1 MVYMT
6 TKTFMKQLTILFS
19 ALLIQMTSLAQIPT
33 GRPAG
38 GGNMNMGHFYGKVV
52 DANKKGIDGATA
64 QLKGSKFDPATKK
77 ASEVIVA
84 TMITATNGDF
94 SFDNLSIM
102 GNFKLIIT
110 GIGFKKYEKQISF
123 NMKPGGNPQDMMA
136 LVDKDLGN
144 IKLEEDPNQLQSV
157 TVTSSAKPQFEMGID
172 RKIFNV
178 DKNLAS
184 TGQTAVEVMK
194 NIPNLNVDI
203 DGNVTLRNAT
213 PTLLIDNRP
222 TTLTLDQIPSDI
234 IDRVEIITNP
244 SAKYDASGGNA
255 GILNIVLKKNKKNGY
270 NGGLRGG
277 VDMRGK
283 INAGGDL
290 NLRTSKINFSA
301 SANIRNS
308 KSISTSDNQRDLLL
322 VKKPTSISTYTD
334 NIGLSAFSFYRA
346 GFDYLIDN
354 RNTFSI
360 FGNIVKGDFE
370 NASTQRIDSIFDY
383 KRDTINNI
391 KLDNN
396 SIVSFLNKGGQASFK
411 HLFAEPGHELSADF
425 NYNES
430 TSDNNSLIKSSII
443 NQRTTGS
450 GYNKNYTSNIDY
462 ERLFKNN
469 AKFEAGIR
477 MNNRDEYNNR
487 NQFKIINGKEEPIN
501 SISNQLQFN
510 ERILA
515 AYTNLGGKK
524 DNLSY
529 QLGFRVENR
538 DYTVNVLNKQGKDSL
553 ESKIKLPIS
562 LFPSAFLS
570 YKLNDKNDVQ
580 FNYSK
585 RINAPNPF
593 QLQPFADY
601 SDPLNISV
609 GNPKLKPQFT
619 HSFEVAYNNVYK
631 KGSNLLVTAYY
642 KYSTDLITNYI
653 YKDINPISKDSTFF
667 SSYINANTS
676 KVFGLEISN
685 KTIITKWWDVN
696 LSFNLF
702 KSEINSTIVGQDV
715 NNNLT
720 SWFSKMNNNFKLVKG
735 LSLQFSGQYQAKTIL
750 PPGGNSGGGGGG
762 RGGGGFGGGGGGFG
776 GPQSTAQGY
785 NLPNYDFDLGL
796 RKDWTLKGG
805 KTASLTLSVSDVF
818 KTRVIKTYSESL
830 YFTQN
835 VSRTRDQQLFR
846 LNFSYRFGKFDVNLL
861 RRKST
866 KMQEGSGGMDQMQ

>member
-1 MVYMT
+1 
-6 TKTFMKQLTILFS
+6 MKNIYILIS
-19 ALLIQMTSLAQIPT
+19 LVLIQMSAKAQIPAAAA
-33 GRPAG
+33 GARAG
-38 GGNMNMGHFYGKVV
+38 GATMNQGHFYGKIV
-52 DANKKGIDGATA
+52 DENKKGIEGVTL
-64 QLKGSKFDPATKK
+64 QIKGSKFDPITKK
-77 ASEVIVA
+77 TTDAILG
-84 TMITATNGDF
+84 TMLTAANGDF
-94 SFDNLSIM
+94 SFENLPVM
-102 GNFKLIIT
+102 GNFKLNISSIGYKKLVKELSF
-110 GIGFKKYEKQISF
+110 GIK
-123 NMKPGGNPQDMMA
+123 MGGGQSMQAMMA

-144 IKLEEDPNQLQSV
+144 IKLEQDATQLQSV

-270 NGGLRGG
+270 NGGLRTGI
-277 VDMRGK
+277 DMRGR
-283 INAGGDL
+283 ITGGGDL
-290 NLRTSKINFSA
+290 NLRSNKINFSA
-301 SANIRNS
+301 SGNLRNN
-308 KSISTSDNQRDLLL
+308 KSISTIDNYRDILLT
-322 VKKPTSISTYTD
+322 PIPNSISTYTD

-354 RNTFSI
+354 RNTFSL

-370 NASTQRIDSIFDY
+370 NASTQTIDSIFNGVN
-383 KRDTINNI
+383 RDNNI
-391 KLDNN
+391 ALNNN
-396 SIVSFLNKGGQASFK
+396 SIFSFLNKGAQASFK
-411 HLFAEPGHELSADF
+411 HLFAEAGHDLSADF

-430 TSDNNSLIKSSII
+430 TNDNNSLINSTII
-443 NQRTTGS
+443 NQRTIGS

-462 ERLFKNN
+462 ERLLKNDV
-469 AKFEAGIR
+469 KFEAGIR
-477 MNNRDEYNNR
+477 VNNRSEFNARDQFR
-487 NQFKIINGKEEPIN
+487 NEILVN
-501 SISNQLQFN
+501 SISNQLKYN
-510 ERILA
+510 EQVLA

-538 DYTVNVLNKQGKDSL
+538 EYTVNVLNKQGQDSL

-562 LFPSAFLS
+562 LFPSAFIS
-570 YKLNDKNDVQ
+570 YKLSDKNDVQ
-580 FNYSK
+580 LNYSK
-585 RINAPNPF
+585 RINAPNSF

-619 HSFEVAYNNVYK
+619 HSFEAAYNSVYK

-653 YKDINPISKDSTFF
+653 YKDINPINNDSAFY

-685 KTIITKWWDVN
+685 KTAITKWWDLN

-702 KSEINSTIVGQDV
+702 KSEINSTIIGQDV

-720 SWFSKMNNNFKLVKG
+720 SWFSKMNNNFKLVQG

-762 RGGGGFGGGGGGFG
+762 RGGGGFGGGGFG
-776 GPQSTAQGY
+776 GPQSTAKGY
-785 NLPNYDFDLGL
+785 NLPNYEFDLAI

-805 KTASLTLSVSDVF
+805 KTASLTFSVSDVF
-818 KTRVIKTYSESL
+818 KTRVIQTYSESL

-835 VSRTRDQQLFR
+835 VTRTRDQQFFR

-861 RRKST
+861 KRKSS
-866 KMQEGSGGMDQMQ
+866 KSEDGGGMDNMPPQ

>member
-1 MVYMT
+1 
-6 TKTFMKQLTILFS
+6 MKQLTILFS
-19 ALLIQMTSLAQIPT
+19 ALLIQMTSFAQIPT

-38 GGNMNMGHFYGKVV
+38 AGGSMNMGHFYGKVV
-52 DANKKGIDGATA
+52 DANKKGIDGATV

-77 ASEVIVA
+77 ASEVTLA
-84 TMITATNGDF
+84 TMITASNGDF
-94 SFDNLSIM
+94 SFDNLSVM
-102 GNFKLIIT
+102 GNFKLIIS
-110 GIGFKKYEKQISF
+110 GVGYKKYDKQISF
-123 NMKPGGNPQDMMA
+123 NLKSGGNPQDMMA

-144 IKLEEDPNQLQSV
+144 IKLDEDPNQLQSV

-290 NLRTSKINFSA
+290 NLRSSKINFSA
-301 SANIRNS
+301 SANLRES
-308 KSISTSDNQRDLLL
+308 KSISTIDNYRDLLL
-322 VKKPTSISTYTD
+322 ISKPTSISTYTD
-334 NIGLSAFSFYRA
+334 NIGLSEFAFYRA

-354 RNTFSI
+354 RNTFSL
-360 FGNIVKGDFE
+360 FGNIVKGDFG
-370 NASTQRIDSIFDY
+370 NTSTQTIDSIFNGVN
-383 KRDTINNI
+383 RNNNI
-391 KLDNN
+391 ALDNN
-396 SIVSFLNKGGQASFK
+396 SIFSFLNKGAQASFK
-411 HLFAEPGHELSADF
+411 HLFAETGHELSADF

-430 TSDNNSLIKSSII
+430 NSDNNSTIKSII
-443 NQRTTGS
+443 LNQGTRGTGT
-450 GYNKNYTSNIDY
+450 NKNYTSNIDY
-462 ERLFKNN
+462 ERIFKNN
-469 AKFEAGIR
+469 VKFEAGVR
-477 MNNRDEYNNR
+477 MNNRDEFNDR
-487 NQFKIINGKEEPIN
+487 NQYRIIGVQEVPIP
-501 SISNQLQFN
+501 SISNKLKYN

-515 AYTNLGGKK
+515 AYSNLGGKK

-538 DYTVNVLNKQGKDSL
+538 DYTVTVLSKQGEEPLVK
-553 ESKIKLPIS
+553 KIKLPIS
-562 LFPSAFLS
+562 LFPSAFIS

-593 QLQPFADY
+593 QLQPFPDY

-609 GNPKLKPQFT
+609 GNPKLDPQFT

-653 YKDINPISKDSTFF
+653 YKGINPVTNDSAFF

-676 KVFGLEISN
+676 KVYGLEISN
-685 KTIITKWWDVN
+685 KTTITKWWDIN

-702 KSEINSTIVGQDV
+702 KSEIEATIPGQDV
-715 NNNLT
+715 NNNIT

-785 NLPNYDFDLGL
+785 NLPNYEFDLAI
-796 RKDWTLKGG
+796 RKDWTFKEG

-818 KTRVIKTYSESL
+818 KTRVNQTYSESL

-835 VSRTRDQQLFR
+835 VTRIRDQQLFR

-866 KMQEGSGGMDQMQ
+866 KMQEGSGGMDQMQQ

>member
-1 MVYMT
+1 
-6 TKTFMKQLTILFS
+6 MKNIYILISFV
-19 ALLIQMTSLAQIPT
+19 LIQMSANAQIPAAAA
-33 GRPAG
+33 GARAG
-38 GGNMNMGHFYGKVV
+38 GATMNQGHFYGKIV
-52 DANKKGIDGATA
+52 DENKKGIEGVTL
-64 QLKGSKFDPATKK
+64 QIKGSKFDPITKK
-77 ASEVIVA
+77 TTEAILG
-84 TMITATNGDF
+84 TMLTAANGDF
-94 SFDNLSIM
+94 SFINLPVM
-102 GNFKLIIT
+102 GNFKLNISSIGYKKLVKELSF
-110 GIGFKKYEKQISF
+110 GIK
-123 NMKPGGNPQDMMA
+123 MGGGQSMQAMMA

-144 IKLEEDPNQLQSV
+144 IKLEQDATQLQSV

-270 NGGLRGG
+270 NGGLRTGI
-277 VDMRGK
+277 DMRGR
-283 INAGGDL
+283 ITGGGDL
-290 NLRTSKINFSA
+290 NLRSNKINFSA
-301 SANIRNS
+301 SGNLRNN
-308 KSISTSDNQRDLLL
+308 KSISTIDNYRDILLT
-322 VKKPTSISTYTD
+322 PIPNSISTYTD

-354 RNTFSI
+354 RNTFSL

-370 NASTQRIDSIFDY
+370 NASTQTIDSIFNGVN
-383 KRDTINNI
+383 RDNNI
-391 KLDNN
+391 ALNNN
-396 SIVSFLNKGGQASFK
+396 SIFSFLNKGAQASFK
-411 HLFAEPGHELSADF
+411 HLFAEAGHDLSADF

-430 TSDNNSLIKSSII
+430 TNDNNSLINSTII
-443 NQRTTGS
+443 NQRTIGS

-462 ERLFKNN
+462 ERLLKNDV
-469 AKFEAGIR
+469 KFEAGIR
-477 MNNRDEYNNR
+477 VNNRSEFNARDQFR
-487 NQFKIINGKEEPIN
+487 NEILVN
-501 SISNQLQFN
+501 SISNQLKYN
-510 ERILA
+510 EQVLA

-538 DYTVNVLNKQGKDSL
+538 EYTVNVLNKQGQDSL

-562 LFPSAFLS
+562 LFPSTFIS
-570 YKLNDKNDVQ
+570 YKLSDKNDVQ
-580 FNYSK
+580 LNYSK
-585 RINAPNPF
+585 RINAPNSF

-619 HSFEVAYNNVYK
+619 HSFEAAYNSVYK

-653 YKDINPISKDSTFF
+653 YKDINPINNDSAFY

-685 KTIITKWWDVN
+685 KTAITKWWDLN

-702 KSEINSTIVGQDV
+702 KSEINSTIIGQDV

-720 SWFSKMNNNFKLVKG
+720 SWFSKMNNNFKLVQG

-762 RGGGGFGGGGGGFG
+762 RGGGGFGGGGFG

-785 NLPNYDFDLGL
+785 NLPNYEFDLAI

-805 KTASLTLSVSDVF
+805 KTASLTFSVSDVF
-818 KTRVIKTYSESL
+818 KTRVIQTYSESL

-835 VSRTRDQQLFR
+835 VTRTRDQQFFR

-861 RRKST
+861 KRKSS
-866 KMQEGSGGMDQMQ
+866 KSEDGGGMDNMPPQ

>member
-1 MVYMT
+1 MKYIFTLIVLFT
-6 TKTFMKQLTILFS
+6 TQLTSI
-19 ALLIQMTSLAQIPT
+19 AQYPGAKT
-33 GRPAG
+33 AG
-38 GGNMNMGHFYGKVV
+38 AGAAGNMNMGHFYGKIV
-52 DANKKGIDGATA
+52 DQSNKGIEGITI
-64 QLKGSKFDPATKK
+64 QLKGSKFDPTTKK
-77 ASEVIVA
+77 TTETILG
-84 TMITATNGDF
+84 TMLSAANGDF
-94 SFDNLSIM
+94 SFENLPVM
-102 GNFKLIIT
+102 GNFKLIVT
-110 GIGFKKYEKQISF
+110 GVGYKRLEKQLSF
-123 NMKPGGNPQDMMA
+123 NLKMGGGQSMQEMMA

-144 IKLEEDPNQLQSV
+144 IKMEENANELQAV
-157 TVTSSAKPQFEMGID
+157 TVSSSAKPQFEMGID

-222 TTLTLDQIPSDI
+222 TTLTMDQIPADI

-270 NGGLRGG
+270 NGGLRTG

-283 INAGGDL
+283 FNGGGDL
-290 NLRTSKINFSA
+290 NVRDNKFNFSL
-301 SANIRNS
+301 SGNIRNN
-308 KSISTSDNQRDLLL
+308 KSISTSDNLRDLLL
-322 VKKPTSISTYTD
+322 TPVPTSVNTYT
-334 NIGLSAFSFYRA
+334 NSIGNSLFSFYRG

-354 RNTFSI
+354 RNTLSI
-360 FGNIVKGDFE
+360 YGNIVKGEFK
-370 NASTQRIDSIFDY
+370 NTSSQKIDSVLSGI
-383 KRDTINNI
+383 TSPSIG
-391 KLDNN
+391 LDNN
-396 SIVSFLNKGGQASFK
+396 SKFTFLNKGGQVSFK
-411 HLFAEPGHELSADF
+411 HLFAETGHELSADF

-430 TSDNNSLIKSSII
+430 NNNNNSFINSSII

-462 ERLFKNN
+462 EKLFKNN
-469 AKFEAGIR
+469 AKFEAGVR
-477 MNNRDEYNNR
+477 LNNR
-487 NQFKIINGKEEPIN
+487 NEFNLRDQYRNEILVN
-501 SISNQLQFN
+501 SISNQLKYKEQ
-510 ERILA
+510 ILA

-524 DNLSY
+524 NNLSY
-529 QLGFRVENR
+529 QIGFRVENR
-538 DYTVNVLNKQGKDSL
+538 DYTVNVLNKQGQDSL
-553 ESKIKLPIS
+553 ESRIKLPIS
-562 LFPSAFLS
+562 LFPSAFVS
-570 YKLNDKNDVQ
+570 YKLNDKNDFQ

-619 HSFEVAYNNVYK
+619 HSFEIAYNNVYK

-653 YKDINPISKDSTFF
+653 YKDINPVTNDSAFY
-667 SSYINANTS
+667 SSFINANTS
-676 KVFGLEISN
+676 KVFGLELSN
-685 KTIITKWWDVN
+685 KTAITKWWDLNV
-696 LSFNLF
+696 SFNLF
-702 KSEINSTIVGQDV
+702 KSEINATIPGQDV

-720 SWFSKMNNNFKLVKG
+720 SWFSKMNNNFKVTKG
-735 LSLQFSGQYQAKTIL
+735 LSIQFSGQYQAKTVL
-750 PPGGNSGGGGGG
+750 PPGGNSGGGGFGGG
-762 RGGGGFGGGGGGFG
+762 RGGGGGFGGGGFG

-785 NLPNYDFDLGL
+785 NLPNYEFDFSI
-796 RKDWTLKGG
+796 RKDWALQGG
-805 KTASLTLSVSDVF
+805 RTASLTFSVSDLF
-818 KTRVIKTYSESL
+818 KTRVIQTYSESL
-830 YFTQN
+830 YFIQN
-835 VSRTRDQQLFR
+835 VSRTRDQQFFR

-866 KMQEGSGGMDQMQ
+866 KGEEGGGMDQIPQ

>member
-1 MVYMT
+1 
-6 TKTFMKQLTILFS
+6 
-19 ALLIQMTSLAQIPT
+19 
-33 GRPAG
+33 
-38 GGNMNMGHFYGKVV
+38 MNQGHFYGKIV
-52 DANKKGIDGATA
+52 DENKKGIEGVTL
-64 QLKGSKFDPATKK
+64 QIKGSKFDPITKK
-77 ASEVIVA
+77 TTEAILG
-84 TMITATNGDF
+84 TMLTAANGDF
-94 SFDNLSIM
+94 SFINLPVM
-102 GNFKLIIT
+102 GNFKLNISSIGYKKLVKELSF
-110 GIGFKKYEKQISF
+110 GIK
-123 NMKPGGNPQDMMA
+123 MGGGQSMQAMMA

-144 IKLEEDPNQLQSV
+144 IKLEQDATQLQSV

-270 NGGLRGG
+270 NGGLRTGI
-277 VDMRGK
+277 DMRGR
-283 INAGGDL
+283 ITGGGDL
-290 NLRTSKINFSA
+290 NLRSNKINFSA
-301 SANIRNS
+301 SGNLRNN
-308 KSISTSDNQRDLLL
+308 KSISTIDNYRDILLT
-322 VKKPTSISTYTD
+322 PIPNSISTYTD

-354 RNTFSI
+354 RNTFSL

-370 NASTQRIDSIFDY
+370 NASTQTIDSIFNGVN
-383 KRDTINNI
+383 RDNNI
-391 KLDNN
+391 ALNNN
-396 SIVSFLNKGGQASFK
+396 SIFSFLNKGAQASFK
-411 HLFAEPGHELSADF
+411 HLFAEAGHDLSADF

-430 TSDNNSLIKSSII
+430 TNDNNSLINSTII
-443 NQRTTGS
+443 NQRTIGS

-462 ERLFKNN
+462 ERLLKNDV
-469 AKFEAGIR
+469 KFEAGIR
-477 MNNRDEYNNR
+477 VNNRSEFNARDQFR
-487 NQFKIINGKEEPIN
+487 NEILVN
-501 SISNQLQFN
+501 SISNQLKYN
-510 ERILA
+510 EQVLA

-538 DYTVNVLNKQGKDSL
+538 EYTVNVLNKQGQDSL

-562 LFPSAFLS
+562 LFPSAFIS
-570 YKLNDKNDVQ
+570 YKLSDKNDVQ
-580 FNYSK
+580 LNYSK
-585 RINAPNPF
+585 RINAPNSF

-619 HSFEVAYNNVYK
+619 HSFEAAYNSVYK

-653 YKDINPISKDSTFF
+653 YKDINPINNDSAFY

-685 KTIITKWWDVN
+685 KTAITKWWDLN

-702 KSEINSTIVGQDV
+702 KSEINSTIIGQDV
-715 NNNLT
+715 NNNRIMNLT
-720 SWFSKMNNNFKLVKG
+720 
-735 LSLQFSGQYQAKTIL
+735 
-750 PPGGNSGGGGGG
+750 
-762 RGGGGFGGGGGGFG
+762 
-776 GPQSTAQGY
+776 
-785 NLPNYDFDLGL
+785 
-796 RKDWTLKGG
+796 
-805 KTASLTLSVSDVF
+805 
-818 KTRVIKTYSESL
+818 
-830 YFTQN
+830 
-835 VSRTRDQQLFR
+835 
-846 LNFSYRFGKFDVNLL
+846 
-861 RRKST
+861 
-866 KMQEGSGGMDQMQ
+866 

>member
-1 MVYMT
+1 
-6 TKTFMKQLTILFS
+6 MKNIYILISFV
-19 ALLIQMTSLAQIPT
+19 LIQMSANAQIPAAAA
-33 GRPAG
+33 GARAG
-38 GGNMNMGHFYGKVV
+38 GATMNQGHFYGKIV
-52 DANKKGIDGATA
+52 DESNKGIDGVTL
-64 QLKGSKFDPATKK
+64 QIKGSKFDPVTKK
-77 ASEVIVA
+77 TTEAILGTMLTAS
-84 TMITATNGDF
+84 NGDF
-94 SFDNLSIM
+94 SFVNLPVM
-102 GNFKLIIT
+102 GNFKLNISSVGYKKLVKELSF
-110 GIGFKKYEKQISF
+110 GIK
-123 NMKPGGNPQDMMA
+123 MGGGQSMQQMMA
-136 LVDKDLGN
+136 SVDKDLGN
-144 IKLEEDPNQLQSV
+144 IKLEQDATQLQSV

-222 TTLTLDQIPSDI
+222 TTLTMDQIPADI

-270 NGGLRGG
+270 NGGLRTGI
-277 VDMRGK
+277 DMRGRLT
-283 INAGGDL
+283 AGGDL
-290 NLRTSKINFSA
+290 NLRSNKINFSA
-301 SANIRNS
+301 SGNIRNN
-308 KSISTSDNQRDLLL
+308 KSISTIDNYRDILLT
-322 VKKPTSISTYTD
+322 PTPNSISTYTD

-354 RNTFSI
+354 RNTFSL

-370 NASTQRIDSIFDY
+370 NASSQTIDSIFNGVN
-383 KRDTINNI
+383 RDNNI

-396 SIVSFLNKGGQASFK
+396 SIFSFLNKGAQASFK
-411 HLFAEPGHELSADF
+411 HLFAEAGHDLSADF

-430 TSDNNSLIKSSII
+430 TNDNNSLINSSII
-443 NQRTTGS
+443 NQRTIGS

-462 ERLFKNN
+462 EKLLKDDV
-469 AKFEAGIR
+469 KFEAGIR
-477 MNNRDEYNNR
+477 MNNRSEFNARDQFR
-487 NQFKIINGKEEPIN
+487 NEILVN
-501 SISNQLQFN
+501 SISNQLKYN
-510 ERILA
+510 EQVLA

-538 DYTVNVLNKQGKDSL
+538 EYTVNVLNKQGQDSL

-562 LFPSAFLS
+562 LFPSAFIS
-570 YKLNDKNDVQ
+570 YKLNDQNDLQ
-580 FNYSK
+580 LNYSK
-585 RINAPNPF
+585 RINAPNSF

-619 HSFEVAYNNVYK
+619 HSFEAAYNSVYK

-653 YKDINPISKDSTFF
+653 YKDINPINNDSAFY

-685 KTIITKWWDVN
+685 KTAITKWWDLN

-702 KSEINSTIVGQDV
+702 KSEINSTIIGQDV

-720 SWFSKMNNNFKLVKG
+720 SWFSKMNNNFKLVQG

-762 RGGGGFGGGGGGFG
+762 RGGGGFGGGGFG

-785 NLPNYDFDLGL
+785 NLPNYEFDLAI

-805 KTASLTLSVSDVF
+805 KTASLTLSASDVF

-835 VSRTRDQQLFR
+835 VTRTRDQQFFR

-861 RRKST
+861 KRKSS
-866 KMQEGSGGMDQMQ
+866 KSEDGGGMDQMPQQ

>member
-1 MVYMT
+1 
-6 TKTFMKQLTILFS
+6 MKNIYILIS
-19 ALLIQMTSLAQIPT
+19 LVLIQMSAKAQIPAAAA
-33 GRPAG
+33 GARAG
-38 GGNMNMGHFYGKVV
+38 GATMNQGHFYGKIV
-52 DANKKGIDGATA
+52 DENKKGIEGVTL
-64 QLKGSKFDPATKK
+64 QIKGSKFDPITKK
-77 ASEVIVA
+77 TTEAILG
-84 TMITATNGDF
+84 TMLTAANGDF
-94 SFDNLSIM
+94 SFINLPVM
-102 GNFKLIIT
+102 GNFKLNISSIGYKKLVKELSF
-110 GIGFKKYEKQISF
+110 GIK
-123 NMKPGGNPQDMMA
+123 MGGGQSMQAMMA

-144 IKLEEDPNQLQSV
+144 IKLEQDATQLESV

-222 TTLTLDQIPSDI
+222 TTLTMDQIPADI
-234 IDRVEIITNP
+234 IDKVEIITNP

-270 NGGLRGG
+270 NGGLRTGI
-277 VDMRGK
+277 DMRGR
-283 INAGGDL
+283 ITGGGDL
-290 NLRTSKINFSA
+290 NLRSNKINFSA
-301 SANIRNS
+301 SGNLRNN
-308 KSISTSDNQRDLLL
+308 KSISTIDNYRDILLT
-322 VKKPTSISTYTD
+322 PIPNSISTYTD

-354 RNTFSI
+354 RNTFSL

-370 NASTQRIDSIFDY
+370 NASTQTIDSIFNGVN
-383 KRDTINNI
+383 RDNNI
-391 KLDNN
+391 ALNNN
-396 SIVSFLNKGGQASFK
+396 SIFSFLNKGAQASFK
-411 HLFAEPGHELSADF
+411 HLFAEAGHDLSADF

-430 TSDNNSLIKSSII
+430 TNDNNSSINSTII
-443 NQRTTGS
+443 NQRTIGS

-462 ERLFKNN
+462 ERLLKNDV
-469 AKFEAGIR
+469 KFEAGIR
-477 MNNRDEYNNR
+477 MNNRSEFNARDQFR
-487 NQFKIINGKEEPIN
+487 NEILVN
-501 SISNQLQFN
+501 SISNQLKYN
-510 ERILA
+510 EQVLA

-538 DYTVNVLNKQGKDSL
+538 EYTVNVLNKQGQDSL

-562 LFPSAFLS
+562 LFPSAFIS
-570 YKLNDKNDVQ
+570 YKLSDKNDVQ
-580 FNYSK
+580 LNYSK
-585 RINAPNPF
+585 RINAPNSF

-619 HSFEVAYNNVYK
+619 HSFEAAYNSVYK

-653 YKDINPISKDSTFF
+653 YKDINPINNDSAFY

-685 KTIITKWWDVN
+685 KTAITKWWDLN

-702 KSEINSTIVGQDV
+702 KSEINSTIIGQDV

-720 SWFSKMNNNFKLVKG
+720 SWFSKMNNNFKLVQG

-762 RGGGGFGGGGGGFG
+762 RGGGGFGGGGFG

-785 NLPNYDFDLGL
+785 NLPNYEFDLAI

-805 KTASLTLSVSDVF
+805 KTASLTFSVSDVF

-830 YFTQN
+830 YFIQN
-835 VSRTRDQQLFR
+835 VTRTRDQQFFR

-861 RRKST
+861 KRKSS
-866 KMQEGSGGMDQMQ
+866 KSEDGGGMDNMPPQ

>member
-1 MVYMT
+1 
-6 TKTFMKQLTILFS
+6 MKNIYILIS
-19 ALLIQMTSLAQIPT
+19 LVLIQMSAKAQIPAAAA
-33 GRPAG
+33 GARAG
-38 GGNMNMGHFYGKVV
+38 GATMNQGHFYGKIV
-52 DANKKGIDGATA
+52 DENKKGIEGVTL
-64 QLKGSKFDPATKK
+64 QIKGSKFDPITKK
-77 ASEVIVA
+77 TTEAILG
-84 TMITATNGDF
+84 TMLTAANGDF
-94 SFDNLSIM
+94 SFINLPVM
-102 GNFKLIIT
+102 GNFKLNISSIGYKKLVKELSF
-110 GIGFKKYEKQISF
+110 GIK
-123 NMKPGGNPQDMMA
+123 MGGGQSMQAMMA

-144 IKLEEDPNQLQSV
+144 IKLEQDATQLQSV

-270 NGGLRGG
+270 NGGLRTGI
-277 VDMRGK
+277 DMRGR
-283 INAGGDL
+283 ITGGGDL
-290 NLRTSKINFSA
+290 NLRSNKINFSA
-301 SANIRNS
+301 SGNLRNN
-308 KSISTSDNQRDLLL
+308 KSISTIDNYRDILLT
-322 VKKPTSISTYTD
+322 PTPNSISTYTD

-354 RNTFSI
+354 RNTFSL

-370 NASTQRIDSIFDY
+370 NASTQTIDSIFNGVN
-383 KRDTINNI
+383 RDNNI
-391 KLDNN
+391 ALNNN
-396 SIVSFLNKGGQASFK
+396 SIFSFLNKGAQASFK
-411 HLFAEPGHELSADF
+411 HLFAEAGHDLSADF

-430 TSDNNSLIKSSII
+430 TNDNNSLINSTII
-443 NQRTTGS
+443 NQRTIGS

-462 ERLFKNN
+462 ERLLKNDV
-469 AKFEAGIR
+469 KFEAGIR
-477 MNNRDEYNNR
+477 VNNRSEFNARDQFR
-487 NQFKIINGKEEPIN
+487 NEILVN
-501 SISNQLQFN
+501 SISNQLKYN
-510 ERILA
+510 EQVLA

-538 DYTVNVLNKQGKDSL
+538 EYTVNVLNKQGQDSL

-562 LFPSAFLS
+562 LFPSAFIS
-570 YKLNDKNDVQ
+570 YKLSDKNDVQ
-580 FNYSK
+580 LNYSK
-585 RINAPNPF
+585 RINAPNSF

-619 HSFEVAYNNVYK
+619 HSFEAAYNSVYK

-653 YKDINPISKDSTFF
+653 YKDINPINNDSAFY

-685 KTIITKWWDVN
+685 KTAITKWWDLN

-702 KSEINSTIVGQDV
+702 KSEINSTIIGQDV

-720 SWFSKMNNNFKLVKG
+720 SWFSKMNNNFKLVQG

-750 PPGGNSGGGGGG
+750 PPGGNSGGGG
-762 RGGGGFGGGGGGFG
+762 RGGGGFGGGGFG

-785 NLPNYDFDLGL
+785 NLPNYEFDLAI

-805 KTASLTLSVSDVF
+805 KTASLTFSVSDVF
-818 KTRVIKTYSESL
+818 KTRVIQTYSESL

-835 VSRTRDQQLFR
+835 VTRTRDQQFFR

-861 RRKST
+861 KRKSS
-866 KMQEGSGGMDQMQ
+866 KSEDGGGMDNMPPQ

>member
-1 MVYMT
+1 
-6 TKTFMKQLTILFS
+6 MKQLTIIFS
-19 ALLIQMTSLAQIPT
+19 ALLIQATLFAQIPT

-38 GGNMNMGHFYGKVV
+38 AGGGSMNVGHFYGKIV
-52 DANKKGIDGATA
+52 DANKKGIDGATV
-64 QLKGSKFDPATKK
+64 QLKGSKFDPTTKK
-77 ASEVIVA
+77 ASEVILG
-84 TMITATNGDF
+84 TMISAANGDF
-94 SFDNLSIM
+94 SFDNLSVM
-102 GNFKLIIT
+102 GNFKLVIS
-110 GIGFKKYEKQISF
+110 GIGYKKLEKQISF
-123 NMKPGGNPQDMMA
+123 NLKPNGNPQDMMA

-144 IKLEEDPNQLQSV
+144 IKLEEDATQLQSV

-222 TTLTLDQIPSDI
+222 TTLTMDQIPSDI

-270 NGGLRGG
+270 NGGIRTG

-283 INAGGDL
+283 FNGGGDL
-290 NLRTSKINFSA
+290 NLRDSKINFSL
-301 SANIRNS
+301 SANVRDN
-308 KSISTSDNQRDLLL
+308 KSLSTSENLRDILLTPI
-322 VKKPTSISTYTD
+322 PTSVNTYT
-334 NIGLSAFSFYRA
+334 NNTGLSTFSFYRG

-354 RNTFSI
+354 RNTLSF
-360 FGNIVKGDFE
+360 FGNIVKGEFG
-370 NASTQRIDSIFDY
+370 NTSSQTIDSI
-383 KRDTINNI
+383 
-391 KLDNN
+391 LSGN
-396 SIVSFLNKGGQASFK
+396 SSPSIGLENSSKFSFLNKGGQASFK
-411 HLFAEPGHELSADF
+411 HLFAETGHELSADF

-430 TSDNNSLIKSSII
+430 KNDNNSLINSSII
-443 NQRTTGS
+443 NQRTIGS

-462 ERLFKNN
+462 EKLFKDNT
-469 AKFEAGIR
+469 KFEAGVR
-477 MNNRDEYNNR
+477 MNNRDEFNSRDQYR
-487 NQFKIINGKEEPIN
+487 NEILVN
-501 SISNQLQFN
+501 SISNQLKYREQ
-510 ERILA
+510 ILA

-524 DNLSY
+524 NNLSY

-538 DYTVNVLNKQGKDSL
+538 EYTVNVLNKQGQDSL
-553 ESKIKLPIS
+553 ESIIKLPIS

-570 YKLNDKNDVQ
+570 YKLNDKNDFQ

-609 GNPKLKPQFT
+609 GNPKLNPQFT

-653 YKDINPISKDSTFF
+653 YKDINPITNDSAFY
-667 SSYINANTS
+667 SSFINANTS

-685 KTIITKWWDVN
+685 KTAITKWWDLNV
-696 LSFNLF
+696 SFNLF
-702 KSEINSTIVGQDV
+702 KSEINATIPGQDV

-720 SWFSKMNNNFKLVKG
+720 SWFSKMNHNFKLVKG

-762 RGGGGFGGGGGGFG
+762 GRGGGGFGGGGFG

-785 NLPNYDFDLGL
+785 NLPFYDFDLGL

-805 KTASLTLSVSDVF
+805 KTASLTLSASDVF
-818 KTRVIKTYSESL
+818 KTRVNKTYSESL

-835 VSRTRDQQLFR
+835 VTRTRDQQFFR

-866 KMQEGSGGMDQMQ
+866 KMQDGGGMDQMQQQ

>member
-1 MVYMT
+1 
-6 TKTFMKQLTILFS
+6 MKNIYILISFV
-19 ALLIQMTSLAQIPT
+19 LIQMSANAQIPAAAA
-33 GRPAG
+33 GARAG
-38 GGNMNMGHFYGKVV
+38 GATMNQGHFYGKIV
-52 DANKKGIDGATA
+52 DENKKGIEGVTL
-64 QLKGSKFDPATKK
+64 QIKGSKFDPITKK
-77 ASEVIVA
+77 TTEAILG
-84 TMITATNGDF
+84 TMLTAANGDF
-94 SFDNLSIM
+94 SFINLPVM
-102 GNFKLIIT
+102 GNFKLNISSIGYKKLVKELSF
-110 GIGFKKYEKQISF
+110 GIK
-123 NMKPGGNPQDMMA
+123 MGGGQSMQAMMA

-144 IKLEEDPNQLQSV
+144 IKLEQDATQLQSV
-157 TVTSSAKPQFEMGID
+157 TVTSSSKPQFEMGID

-270 NGGLRGG
+270 NGGLRTGI
-277 VDMRGK
+277 DMRGR
-283 INAGGDL
+283 ITGGGDL
-290 NLRTSKINFSA
+290 NLRSNKINFSA
-301 SANIRNS
+301 SGNLRNN
-308 KSISTSDNQRDLLL
+308 KSISTIDNYRDILLT
-322 VKKPTSISTYTD
+322 PIPNSISTYTD

-354 RNTFSI
+354 RNTFSL

-370 NASTQRIDSIFDY
+370 NASTQTIDSIFNGVN
-383 KRDTINNI
+383 RDNNI
-391 KLDNN
+391 ALNNN
-396 SIVSFLNKGGQASFK
+396 SIFSFLNKGAQASFK
-411 HLFAEPGHELSADF
+411 HLFAEAGHDLSADF

-430 TSDNNSLIKSSII
+430 TNDNNSLINSTII
-443 NQRTTGS
+443 NQRTIGS

-462 ERLFKNN
+462 ERLLKNDV
-469 AKFEAGIR
+469 KFEAGIR
-477 MNNRDEYNNR
+477 MNNRSEFNARDQFR
-487 NQFKIINGKEEPIN
+487 NEILVN
-501 SISNQLQFN
+501 SISNQLKYN
-510 ERILA
+510 EQVLA

-538 DYTVNVLNKQGKDSL
+538 EYTVNVLNKQGQDSL

-562 LFPSAFLS
+562 LFPSAFIS
-570 YKLNDKNDVQ
+570 YKLSDKNDVQ
-580 FNYSK
+580 LNYSK
-585 RINAPNPF
+585 RINAPNSF

-619 HSFEVAYNNVYK
+619 HSFEAAYNSVYK

-653 YKDINPISKDSTFF
+653 YKDINPINNDSAFY

-685 KTIITKWWDVN
+685 KTAITKWWDLN

-702 KSEINSTIVGQDV
+702 KSEINSTIIGQDV

-720 SWFSKMNNNFKLVKG
+720 SWFSKMNNNFKLVQG

-762 RGGGGFGGGGGGFG
+762 RGGGGFGGGGFG

-785 NLPNYDFDLGL
+785 NLPNYEFDLAI

-805 KTASLTLSVSDVF
+805 KTASLTFSVSDVF
-818 KTRVIKTYSESL
+818 KTRVIQTYSESL

-835 VSRTRDQQLFR
+835 VTRTRDQQFFR

-861 RRKST
+861 KRKSS
-866 KMQEGSGGMDQMQ
+866 KSEDGGGMDNMPPQ

>member
-1 MVYMT
+1 M
-6 TKTFMKQLTILFS
+6 F
-19 ALLIQMTSLAQIPT
+19 
-33 GRPAG
+33 
-38 GGNMNMGHFYGKVV
+38 
-52 DANKKGIDGATA
+52 
-64 QLKGSKFDPATKK
+64 
-77 ASEVIVA
+77 
-84 TMITATNGDF
+84 TATNGDF
-94 SFDNLSIM
+94 SFENLSVM
-102 GNFKLIIT
+102 GNFKLIVS
-110 GIGFKKYEKQISF
+110 GIGFKKLEKQISF
-123 NMKPGGNPQDMMA
+123 NFKPNGNPQDMMA

-144 IKLEEDPNQLQSV
+144 IKLEEDATQLQSV

-222 TTLTLDQIPSDI
+222 TTLTMDQIPSDI

-270 NGGLRGG
+270 NGGIRAG

-283 INAGGDL
+283 LSGGTDL
-290 NLRTSKINFSA
+290 NLRDNKVNFSL
-301 SANIRNS
+301 SANVRNN
-308 KSISTSDNQRDLLL
+308 KSLSTSENLRDLLL
-322 VKKPTSISTYTD
+322 TPVPASVNTFTNSIG
-334 NIGLSAFSFYRA
+334 NGNFSFFR
-346 GFDYLIDN
+346 GGLDYLIDN
-354 RNTFSI
+354 RNTFSVY
-360 FGNIVKGDFE
+360 GNIVKGTFE
-370 NASTQRIDSIFDY
+370 NTSSQQIDSIVAGV
-383 KRDTINNI
+383 TSPSIG
-391 KLDNN
+391 LDN
-396 SIVSFLNKGGQASFK
+396 SSRFSFMNKGGQVSFK
-411 HLFAEPGHELSADF
+411 HLFAETGHELSADF

-430 TSDNNSLIKSSII
+430 DNDNNSLIKSSII
-443 NQRTTGS
+443 NQRTIGS

-462 ERLFKNN
+462 EKLFKNN
-469 AKFEAGIR
+469 AKFEAGLR
-477 MNNRDEYNNR
+477 MNSRNEFNARDQYR
-487 NQFKIINGKEEPIN
+487 NEILVN
-501 SISNQLQFN
+501 SISNQLKYREQ
-510 ERILA
+510 ILA

-524 DNLSY
+524 NNLSY
-529 QLGFRVENR
+529 QLGFRIENR
-538 DYTVNVLNKQGKDSL
+538 DYTVNVLNRQGQDSL

-570 YKLNDKNDVQ
+570 YKLNDKNDMQ

-609 GNPKLKPQFT
+609 GNPTLKPQFT

-653 YKDINPISKDSTFF
+653 YKDINPVTNDSAFF
-667 SSYINANTS
+667 SSFINANTS

-685 KTIITKWWDVN
+685 KTAITKWWDLN

-702 KSEINSTIVGQDV
+702 KSEINATIPGQDV

-720 SWFSKMNNNFKLVKG
+720 SWFSKMNNNFKIVKG

-762 RGGGGFGGGGGGFG
+762 RGGFGGGMGGFG

-785 NLPNYDFDLGL
+785 NLPYYDFDLGI
-796 RKDWTLKGG
+796 RKDWALKGG
-805 KTASLTLSVSDVF
+805 KTASLTLSVNDVF
-818 KTRVIKTYSESL
+818 KTRINKTFSESI

-835 VSRTRDQQLFR
+835 VTRTRDQQFFR

-861 RRKST
+861 RRKSN
-866 KMQEGSGGMDQMQ
+866 KMEDGGSGMDQMQQ

>member
-1 MVYMT
+1 
-6 TKTFMKQLTILFS
+6 MKNIYILIS
-19 ALLIQMTSLAQIPT
+19 LVLIQMSAKAQIPAAAA
-33 GRPAG
+33 GARAG
-38 GGNMNMGHFYGKVV
+38 GATMNQGHFYGKIV
-52 DANKKGIDGATA
+52 DENKKGIEGVTL
-64 QLKGSKFDPATKK
+64 QIKGSKFDPITKK
-77 ASEVIVA
+77 TTEAILG
-84 TMITATNGDF
+84 TMLTAANGDF
-94 SFDNLSIM
+94 SFINLPVM
-102 GNFKLIIT
+102 GNFKLNISSIGYKKLVKELSF
-110 GIGFKKYEKQISF
+110 GIK
-123 NMKPGGNPQDMMA
+123 MGGGQSMQAMMA

-144 IKLEEDPNQLQSV
+144 IKLEQDATQLQSV

-270 NGGLRGG
+270 NGGLRTGI
-277 VDMRGK
+277 DMRGR
-283 INAGGDL
+283 ITGGGDL
-290 NLRTSKINFSA
+290 NLRSNKINFSA
-301 SANIRNS
+301 SGNLRNN
-308 KSISTSDNQRDLLL
+308 KSISTIDNYRDILLT
-322 VKKPTSISTYTD
+322 PIPNSISTYTD

-354 RNTFSI
+354 RNTFSL

-370 NASTQRIDSIFDY
+370 NASTQTIDSIFNGVN
-383 KRDTINNI
+383 RDNNI
-391 KLDNN
+391 ALNNN
-396 SIVSFLNKGGQASFK
+396 SIFSFLNKGAQASFK
-411 HLFAEPGHELSADF
+411 HLFAEAGHDLSADF

-430 TSDNNSLIKSSII
+430 TNDNNSLINSTII
-443 NQRTTGS
+443 NQRTIGS

-462 ERLFKNN
+462 ERLLKNDV
-469 AKFEAGIR
+469 KFEAGIR
-477 MNNRDEYNNR
+477 VNNRSEFNARDQFR
-487 NQFKIINGKEEPIN
+487 NEILVN
-501 SISNQLQFN
+501 SISNQLKYN
-510 ERILA
+510 EQVLA

-538 DYTVNVLNKQGKDSL
+538 EYTVNVLNKQGQDSL

-562 LFPSAFLS
+562 LFPSAFIS
-570 YKLNDKNDVQ
+570 YKLSDKNDVQ
-580 FNYSK
+580 LNYSK
-585 RINAPNPF
+585 RINAPNSF

-619 HSFEVAYNNVYK
+619 HSFEAAYNSVYK

-653 YKDINPISKDSTFF
+653 YKDINPINNDSAFY

-685 KTIITKWWDVN
+685 KTAITKWWDLN

-702 KSEINSTIVGQDV
+702 KSEINSTIIGQDV

-720 SWFSKMNNNFKLVKG
+720 SWFSKMNNNFKLVQG

-762 RGGGGFGGGGGGFG
+762 RGGGGFGGGGFG

-785 NLPNYDFDLGL
+785 NLPNYEFDLAI

-805 KTASLTLSVSDVF
+805 KTASLTFSVSDVF
-818 KTRVIKTYSESL
+818 KTRVIQTYSESL

-835 VSRTRDQQLFR
+835 VTRTRDQQFFR

-861 RRKST
+861 KRKSS
-866 KMQEGSGGMDQMQ
+866 KSEDGGGMDNMPPQ